1 MAGLVPAI
9 PIRKSTVLDIIGI
22 TGTRPVMTWES
33 VADDLW
39 SAALRS
45 CYPTLNPPRNGE
57 GSRKSSPGRHVRDG
71 AASDLRESVGD
82 VRQQIVAMLQ
92 AH

>member
-45 CYPTLNPPRNGE
+45 C
-57 GSRKSSPGRHVRDG
+57 
-71 AASDLRESVGD
+71 
-82 VRQQIVAMLQ
+82 
-92 AH
+92 